1 MKQRVI
7 NVLVASEYPVYR
19 VGMRGML
26 AGSSL
31 RVVGEASSVGE
42 VLSRVRTKRPDVL
55 LLDLQLRGADSLD
68 FLREAKT
75 SQPRMQVVVVV
86 SRERAAHLPEA
97 INLGCSGFLTKQVT
111 ASQLV
116 KTVRAVVHGDG
127 VVEPGLLHELLGEV
141 SRQPAKL
148 PEPHREALSVPEREV
163 LRLITEGRTN
173 RQIAQALGY
182 SFGTVKNYVQKIML
196 KLAVTDRTQA
206 AVKAAR
212 TGLDDALRTPGPP
225 GD

>member
-31 RVVGEASSVGE
+31 RVIGEASSVGE

-55 LLDLQLRGADSLD
+55 LLDLQLRGADDLD
-68 FLREAKT
+68 FLREAKR
-75 SQPRMQVVVVV
+75 SQPQMQVVVVV

-97 INLGCSGFLTKQVT
+97 INLGCSGFLTKHAT
-111 ASQLV
+111 PAQLV

-141 SRQPAKL
+141 ARQSSKI
-148 PEPHREALSVPEREV
+148 PEPHGEALSIPEREV
-163 LRLITEGRTN
+163 LGLITQGRTN
-173 RQIAQALGY
+173 RQIAQSLGY

-212 TGLDDALRTPGPP
+212 TGLDDTSRPLGRPGS
-225 GD
+225 